1 MKRLFPLFVLIAAS
15 CASGPSPN
23 APPPPVNA
31 GKYSPEGGPTPVG
44 VIPTA
49 LLHDAQRSKDVD
61 VSIEYP
67 TRGGPFPVIVFSH
80 GYGASNLSYEPLL
93 SYWTSNG
100 YVCLRPAHADAG
112 ALRDV
117 LRETMIE
124 RRREPQPKSS
134 AQQPAPPSPPP
145 KPHNPMEEIWDRERE
160 PQWRNRVADL
170 KLVLDSLDELERRFP
185 ELRGKMDRTHIG
197 VGGHSYGALTALQ
210 LRDDR
215 VKAVVAMSPPGI
227 AANRGTTAQSFA
239 DLRIPVMFMTGTED
253 RGAGEG
259 EDAQWRKQAFDNSLP
274 GDKYFVLID
283 GARHMSFTGGLTPIL
298 PSLEEPRQA
307 PRDPYGRNTA
317 AMPNPQQRGTVGFA
331 GERRIFQLIK
341 VTSLVFWDAYLK
353 NDPAARELLQP
364 QKFESAFRGAHITV
378 K

>member
-1 MKRLFPLFVLIAAS
+1 MKRLFPLSILMAAA
-15 CASGPSPN
+15 CASGPAAN
-23 APPPPVNA
+23 APPPVKVGN
-31 GKYSPEGGPTPVG
+31 YRTESGPTPVG

-49 LLHDAQRSKDVD
+49 LLHDAQRNKDVD

-80 GYGASNLSYEPLL
+80 GYGASNLSYEPLV

-100 YVCLRPAHADAG
+100 YVCIRPAHADAG
-112 ALRDV
+112 ALRDL

-124 RRREPQPKSS
+124 RRREPQPKASG
-134 AQQPAPPSPPP
+134 QQPAPPP
-145 KPHNPMEEIWDRERE
+145 KPRNPMEEIWDRELE
-160 PQWRNRVADL
+160 PQRRNRVADI

-215 VKAVVAMSPPGI
+215 VKAVLAMSPPGI
-227 AANRGTTAQSFA
+227 AANRGTTVQSFA

-253 RGAGEG
+253 RGASEG
-259 EDAQWRKQAFDNSLP
+259 EDAQWRKQAFDSSPP
-274 GDKYFVLID
+274 GEKYFVLID
-283 GARHMSFTGGLTPIL
+283 GARHMSFSGGLTPIL
-298 PSLEEPRQA
+298 PSLDEPRPAQ
-307 PRDPYGRNTA
+307 RDPYGRSTA
-317 AMPNPQQRGTVGFA
+317 PMPNQQRGTVGFA
-331 GERRIFQLIK
+331 SERHIFSLIK

-353 NDPAARELLQP
+353 NDSAARELLRP
-364 QKFESAFRGAHITV
+364 EKFESAFSGAHLTV